1 MKKHYENPY
10 QARCTQERMGWDIFL
25 DVKAEDGISSCLWA
39 ENCTDKHPHGHHLSA
54 SKTEAEAWDIFNEI
68 QAEETDLSKM
78 NISNY
83 GFMV

>member
-10 QARCTQERMGWDIFL
+10 QARYTQERMGL
-25 DVKAEDGISSCLWA
+25 DEKPFHMIKF
-39 ENCTDKHPHGHHLSA
+39 DKHPHGHHLSA